1 MSRQSVSR
9 PARPASQ
16 DDRSACSPPGLF
28 GPGCHRQVLQ
38 RSSRIPINCTIS
50 SGTYIM
56 RRRRLHARS
65 GAGATG
71 AGARIC
77 AAYRN
82 RTPRKRTMHHSSTVE
97 QITNRFDS
105 GLGDWGLGVGG
116 VVGGGV
122 FGISSLVLYCR
133 WAAGRCEQHSAA
145 VRPPPCWA
153 KCRDGEIECSGDMCL
168 CTCQLLFCVR
178 AAAATETAAMAAL
191 AAPLIISIT
200 QSDAGA
206 YGCTRGRQA
215 RTARAGMSQSNRQG
229 CGMSSA
235 SLSSVG
241 AKSNTHSE
249 RRDGVENRTHT
260 ETASTPKSIVDGVLD
275 IELRLAGVNFELR

>member
-1 MSRQSVSR
+1 MHGAERVPPEPEPEYVQHTETEPLENAQCTTAALSNKSPTDSIRDWGTGGWGWCVGHLVS
-9 PARPASQ
+9 
-16 DDRSACSPPGLF
+16 GI
-28 GPGCHRQVLQ
+28 VLPLG
-38 RSSRIPINCTIS
+38 S
-50 SGTYIM
+50 
-56 RRRRLHARS
+56 
-65 GAGATG
+65 
-71 AGARIC
+71 
-77 AAYRN
+77 
-82 RTPRKRTMHHSSTVE
+82 RTMRT
-97 QITNRFDS
+97 R
-105 GLGDWGLGVGG
+105 
-116 VVGGGV
+116 
-122 FGISSLVLYCR
+122 
-133 WAAGRCEQHSAA
+133 

-200 QSDAGA
+200 QSDAGVH
-206 YGCTRGRQA
+206 GCTRGRQA

-241 AKSNTHSE
+241 AKTNTHSE